1 MLEKRAYL
9 ILLFDFYGALLTE
22 KQRLMFDL
30 YYQYD
35 LSLGEI
41 AQEQNISRQAVYD
54 IIKRSEN
61 ILEEYENKLQL
72 VNRFQNNKEKLQT
85 ALLLIKE
92 IAIIG
97 NNNMTNLSEL
107 KEIIKDVINEN

>member
-1 MLEKRAYL
+1 MEKRAYL

-92 IAIIG
+92 IAIIE

>member
-1 MLEKRAYL
+1 MLKKRDHL
-9 ILLFDFYGALLTE
+9 ILLFDFYGALLTD

-92 IAIIG
+92 LAIIE
-97 NNNMTNLSEL
+97 NNKTNLFEL
-107 KEIIKDVINEN
+107 KEIINDVISEN